1 MAKRPKNN
9 LTAILQQSEG
19 ELHALEST
27 KPDPKPDPVVV
38 SNNVESKRPACR
50 EGKKVVMCHVDEDV
64 NTLLEYLKIERK
76 ASKQE
81 LLCEA
86 INLLLVKYD
95 KPPIA

>member
-19 ELHALEST
+19 ELHAPEPT
-27 KPDPKPDPVVV
+27 KPDPVVA
-38 SNNVESKRPACR
+38 NNVQSKRPACR

-76 ASKQE
+76 ATKQE

>member
-9 LTAILQQSEG
+9 LTAILQQSES
-19 ELHALEST
+19 ELHAPEST
-27 KPDPKPDPVVV
+27 KLDPVVV

-76 ASKQE
+76 ATKQE

>member
-9 LTAILQQSEG
+9 LTAILQQSES
-19 ELHALEST
+19 ELHAPEST
-27 KPDPKPDPVVV
+27 KPDPVVV

-76 ASKQE
+76 ATKQE